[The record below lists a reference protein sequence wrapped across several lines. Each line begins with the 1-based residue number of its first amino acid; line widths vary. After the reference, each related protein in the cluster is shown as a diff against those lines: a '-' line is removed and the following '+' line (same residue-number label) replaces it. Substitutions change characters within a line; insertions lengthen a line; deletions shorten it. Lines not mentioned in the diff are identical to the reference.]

1 MKGRNIAIVYLKE
14 LRDLLRDRRTLRS
27 IVFMPLVMMPLVV
40 LLLNRVTRTITT
52 SATVE
57 VYPVEILGGADSPEL
72 VAQLRADPRLRVQP
86 ATDNWQQLIA
96 DKKIRAAV
104 KIPDHFASDLQTG
117 SAQPVTI
124 YTFESEFRSGFAAA
138 EIDGFFRRLSD
149 SVVQRRLAEH
159 GLPPNLIRPFVT
171 RRENVAPA
179 AKVAGNR
186 IGGLVPY
193 LIVIL
198 CFTGALYPAIDLTA
212 GEKERGT
219 METLLC
225 SPLARVEIVLGK
237 FFMVLSCSL
246 AAVVLSCFSLL
257 ISFRLGGANTGAG
270 ANAVALGLTHV
281 DPVGMAGVL
290 VMILPVA
297 VLFSAVVLTLGL
309 WARSTR
315 EAMSYVAPMMLAI
328 IGPAVIGMLP
338 GIDLNARYALVPI
351 LNLSLAC
358 REILSGEWHWNYLA
372 LIFASMSLYAGI
384 ALTVAVRMFNRE
396 AVVFRT

>member
-1 MKGRNIAIVYLKE
+1 VKAGNIAIVYAKE

-27 IVFMPLVMMPLVV
+27 IVFMPLVMMPLMV
-40 LLLNRVTRTITT
+40 LLINRATHTITT
-52 SATVE
+52 SANAE
-57 VYPVEILGGADSPEL
+57 VYPIQILGGADSPNL
-72 VAQLRADPRLRVQP
+72 VAQLSADPRLRIKP
-86 ATDNWQQLIA
+86 ATDDWQQLID

-104 KIPDHFASDLQTG
+104 LIPDHFESDLRTG
-117 SAQPVTI
+117 PGAPVTI
-124 YTFESEFRSGFAAA
+124 YIYKSEFRSEFAAN
-138 EIDGFFRRLSD
+138 EIEGFFVRLSNG
-149 SVVQRRLAEH
+149 VVQRRLAEH
-159 GLPPNLIRPFVT
+159 GLPPTLTKPFVLQ
-171 RRENVAPA
+171 RENVAPP

-225 SPLARVEIVLGK
+225 SPLARLEIVLGK

-246 AAVVLSCFSLL
+246 AAVVLSCISLF
-257 ISFRLGGANTGAG
+257 ISFRLGGPNSSTG

-281 DPVGMAGVL
+281 DPAGMAGVL

-315 EAMSYVAPMMLAI
+315 EAMSYVAPMMLI
-328 IGPAVIGMLP
+328 IIVPAVIGMLP

-358 REILSGEWHWNYLA
+358 REILSGEWHWPYLA
-372 LIFASMSLYAGI
+372 IIFASMSAYAAI
-384 ALTVAVRMFNRE
+384 ALAVAVRMFNRE

>member
-1 MKGRNIAIVYLKE
+1 VKLKNIAIVYAKE

-27 IVFMPLVMMPLVV
+27 IVIIPLVIMPIMVQLIT
-40 LLLNRVTRTITT
+40 RVTHTITA
-52 SATVE
+52 SATAE
-57 VYPVEILGGADSPEL
+57 VYAIQVLGGEDSPAL
-72 VAQLRADPRLRVQP
+72 MDQLRSDPRLRIEP
-86 ATDNWQQLIA
+86 ASDDWQQRID

-104 KIPDHFASDLQTG
+104 RIPDDFESDVQAG
-117 SAQPVTI
+117 AGGQVTI
-124 YTFESEFRSGFAAA
+124 YTYEGEFRSGFAAT
-138 EIDGFFRRLSD
+138 ELEGFFRRLSD
-149 SVVQRRLAEH
+149 RVVQQRLAAH
-159 GLPPNLIRPFVT
+159 GLSPAVIKPFVT
-171 RRENVAPA
+171 RRENVAPP

-225 SPLARVEIVLGK
+225 SPLARLEIVLGK

-246 AAVVLSCFSLL
+246 AAVVLSCLSLF
-257 ISFRLGGANTGAG
+257 ISFQLGGPKTATGA
-270 ANAVALGLTHV
+270 AAMGLTHV
-281 DPVGMAGVL
+281 DPAGMVGVL

-297 VLFSAVVLTLGL
+297 VLFSSGVLTLGL

-315 EAMSYVAPMMLAI
+315 EAMSYVAPLMFLI
-328 IGPAVIGMLP
+328 IGPAVVGMLP
-338 GIDLNARYALVPI
+338 GIDLNAKYALVPI

-358 REILSGEWHWNYLA
+358 REMLSGEWHWPYLA
-372 LIFASMSLYAGI
+372 LIFASMSVYAGI

>member
-1 MKGRNIAIVYLKE
+1 VKAKNIAIVYAKE

-27 IVFMPLVMMPLVV
+27 IVVMPLLIMPLMVQI
-40 LLLNRVTRTITT
+40 LTRVTHTITA

-57 VYPVEILGGADSPEL
+57 VYPIQVLGGANSPAVL
-72 VAQLRADPRLRVQP
+72 ARLRDDHRLRIEP
-86 ATDNWQQLIA
+86 STDDWQQRID
-96 DKKIRAAV
+96 DKRIRAAV
-104 KIPDHFASDLQTG
+104 RIPDDFDSDVQAG
-117 SAQPVTI
+117 AGPQVTI
-124 YTFESEFRSGFAAA
+124 YNYEGEFRSGFAAN
-138 EIDGFFRRLSD
+138 ELEGFFRRLSD
-149 SVVQRRLAEH
+149 GIVLQRLDAH
-159 GLPPNLIRPFVT
+159 GLSPAVVKPFVT
-171 RRENVAPA
+171 RRENVAPP

-225 SPLARVEIVLGK
+225 SPLARIEIVLGK

-246 AAVVLSCFSLL
+246 AAVILSCLSLF
-257 ISFRLGGANTGAG
+257 ISFQLGGPKTATGA
-270 ANAVALGLTHV
+270 AAMGLTHV
-281 DPVGMAGVL
+281 DPAGMVGVL

-297 VLFSAVVLTLGL
+297 VLFSAGVLTLGL

-315 EAMSYVAPMMLAI
+315 EAMSYVAPLMFLI
-328 IGPAVIGMLP
+328 IGPAVVGMLP
-338 GIDLNARYALVPI
+338 GIDLNAKYALVPI

-358 REILSGEWHWNYLA
+358 REMLSGEWHWPYLA
-372 LIFASMSLYAGI
+372 IIFASMSAYAAI

>member
-1 MKGRNIAIVYLKE
+1 MKAGNIAIVYAKE

-27 IVFMPLVMMPLVV
+27 IVFMPLVMMPLMVF
-40 LLLNRVTRTITT
+40 LINRATHTITT
-52 SATVE
+52 SANAE
-57 VYPVEILGGADSPEL
+57 VYPIQVLGGADSPAL
-72 VAQLRADPRLRVQP
+72 LARLRDDHRLRIEP
-86 ATDNWQQLIA
+86 ATDDWQQRID
-96 DKKIRAAV
+96 DKRIRAAV
-104 KIPDHFASDLQTG
+104 RIPDDFESDVQAG
-117 SAQPVTI
+117 AGGQITI
-124 YTFESEFRSGFAAA
+124 YTYEGEFRSGFAVA
-138 EIDGFFRRLSD
+138 ELEGFFRRLSD
-149 SVVQRRLAEH
+149 GIVLRRLDAH
-159 GLPPNLIRPFVT
+159 GLSPAVIKPFVT
-171 RRENVAPA
+171 RRENVAPP

-225 SPLARVEIVLGK
+225 SPLARLEIVLGK

-246 AAVVLSCFSLL
+246 AAVVLSCFSLF
-257 ISFRLGGANTGAG
+257 ISFRLGGPNASTGS
-270 ANAVALGLTHV
+270 NAVALGLTHV
-281 DPVGMAGVL
+281 DPAGMAGVL

-315 EAMSYVAPMMLAI
+315 EAMSYVAPMMLI
-328 IGPAVIGMLP
+328 IIVPAVIGMLP

-358 REILSGEWHWNYLA
+358 REILSGEWHWPFLVI
-372 LIFASMSLYAGI
+372 IFASMSAYAAI
-384 ALTVAVRMFNRE
+384 ALAVAVRMFNRE
-396 AVVFRT
+396 AVIFRT